1 MKCLYLTTVRPSHG
15 ILFRRVFLCHHVMSE
30 NVSSNSSSIQA
41 QKCCLFHSAKWNHL
55 SVELTTYVECPPI
68 WFVDKIDNVLLLSLA
83 RFIDGLKYLR
93 SFFIRENRFYFKKI
107 LNDQEKKK
115 SRRRTSRWEFSPS
128 SSPSCYPSVTKRAHN
143 YFTNICLYTSTVFF
157 WLQISTIAE

>member
-93 SFFIRENRFYFKKI
+93 SFFIRENRFYFKKYQMI
-107 LNDQEKKK
+107 K
-115 SRRRTSRWEFSPS
+115 RRRNLEGEQADENFLHHRHHL
-128 SSPSCYPSVTKRAHN
+128 V
-143 YFTNICLYTSTVFF
+143 IL
-157 WLQISTIAE
+157 L